1 MEYVPGTKINQ
12 AKEID
17 KLGVDR
23 KKLARITVES
33 YLMQI
38 LRHGFFHADPH
49 PGNVSV
55 DGVGEGRLIYY
66 DFGMMG
72 RIPGNV
78 KDGLVELFYGVY
90 QRDVE
95 KCIEALMEMGVLV
108 KGGDMT
114 AITRTGEYFLS
125 QFKVC
130 YLEAR

>member
-1 MEYVPGTKINQ
+1 MEYVPGTKINN

-17 KLGVDR
+17 DLGLDR
-23 KKLARITVES
+23 QKIARITVES

-55 DGVGEGRLIYY
+55 DAVGEGRLIYY

-72 RIPGNV
+72 SIPGSV

-90 QRDVE
+90 RRDVA
-95 KCIEALMEMGVLV
+95 KCIDALMQMGVLV

-114 AITRTGEYFLS
+114 AITRTGDYFLK
-125 QFKVC
+125 QFEV
-130 YLEAR
+130 LLS